1 MSDEEALKR
10 SARRRLIGAVAL
22 ALVTVVALPMIF
34 DKEPP
39 PLADVEIVIPSRDT
53 PGKSVLLEGGSA
65 VPGGTDSAT
74 PSLSATAPSPTLN
87 APASVTPSAVAS
99 SAVASSAV
107 ASPAVT
113 PPRVTPPSSVA
124 PVLNAPAR
132 KPADVAATKDGAKID
147 LPKPSPSP
155 AAASGIFLQLGVFSA
170 EEGAKRMAK
179 RVVDAGFTVHV
190 VEDAGRY
197 KVRCGPVS
205 GKPAA
210 QDLQMR
216 LRDKGFTAVL
226 VNP

>member
-53 PGKSVLLEGGSA
+53 PGKSVILDGDASK
-65 VPGGTDSAT
+65 PAT
-74 PSLSATAPSPTLN
+74 PSPSASGPSPALTAPAPVPPVSPALTPN
-87 APASVTPSAVAS
+87 APAPAPKAS
-99 SAVASSAV
+99 
-107 ASPAVT
+107 
-113 PPRVTPPSSVA
+113 
-124 PVLNAPAR
+124 
-132 KPADVAATKDGAKID
+132 DATSQIGERID
-147 LPKPSPSP
+147 LPKP
-155 AAASGIFLQLGVFSA
+155 ASRVTGTIFLQLGVFSS
-170 EEGAKRMAK
+170 EEGARRLAK

-190 VEDAGRY
+190 VEDSGRY

-210 QDLQMR
+210 QTLQAQ
-216 LRDKGFTAVL
+216 LQAKGFAV
-226 VNP
+226 VQVKP